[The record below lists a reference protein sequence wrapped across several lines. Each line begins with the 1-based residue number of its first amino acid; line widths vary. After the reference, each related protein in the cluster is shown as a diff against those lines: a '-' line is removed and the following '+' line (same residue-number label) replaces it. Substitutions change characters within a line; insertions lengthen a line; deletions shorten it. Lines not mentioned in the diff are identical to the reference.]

1 MANTLRK
8 GKAKEVSKVSE
19 GAIVDKNGKNLYVC
33 YKCGNSSIMER
44 FTNIVRSDLF
54 QGMNYHIPICK
65 DCMYFLYLDL
75 LDNVYDGNVK
85 ITINYE
91 FIVNDLIF

>member
-54 QGMNYHIPICK
+54 QGMNYLL
-65 DCMYFLYLDL
+65 LYKLIL
-75 LDNVYDGNVK
+75 LRQHLH
-85 ITINYE
+85 NYK
-91 FIVNDLIF
+91 

>member
-33 YKCGNSSIMER
+33 Y
-44 FTNIVRSDLF
+44 
-54 QGMNYHIPICK
+54 
-65 DCMYFLYLDL
+65 
-75 LDNVYDGNVK
+75 
-85 ITINYE
+85 
-91 FIVNDLIF
+91 